1 MKLKKL
7 WDLGITVFMVIFIY
21 FILKEYFPVIIYDIE
36 SVFSKALQDLSRFSQ
51 SL

>member
-21 FILKEYFPVIIYDIE
+21 FILKEYFPVIIYGIE
-36 SVFSKALQDLSRFSQ
+36 SVFSKALQDLSGFLQ